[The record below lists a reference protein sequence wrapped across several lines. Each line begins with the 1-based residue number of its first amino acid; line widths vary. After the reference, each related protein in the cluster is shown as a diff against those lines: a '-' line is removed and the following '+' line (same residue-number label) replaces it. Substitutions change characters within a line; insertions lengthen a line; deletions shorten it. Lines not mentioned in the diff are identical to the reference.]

1 MRAHPHPADQMTP
14 VERKKALEEGRDF
27 DRYLAVPFMSEF
39 KCLFTGIGVW
49 DFWHDPVKMA
59 EAELRVF

>member
-27 DRYLAVPFMSEF
+27 DRYPAVPFMSEF
-39 KCLFTGIGVW
+39 KRQNSGCLKGSDRTGS
-49 DFWHDPVKMA
+49 
-59 EAELRVF
+59 